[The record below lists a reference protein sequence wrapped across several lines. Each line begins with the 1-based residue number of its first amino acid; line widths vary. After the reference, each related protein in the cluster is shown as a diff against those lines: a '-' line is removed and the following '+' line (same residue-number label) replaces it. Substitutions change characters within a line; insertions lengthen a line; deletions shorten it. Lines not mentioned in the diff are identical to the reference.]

1 MTVDLFVLL
10 YCTIATQSNHFKQ
23 SCHMKIVLLF
33 LTLSVTTFYCYARDY
48 NITDFG
54 AKADGVTLNTA
65 IIQGAIDYITT
76 HGGGRLV
83 FQSGT
88 YISGSIYLKSNVIL
102 HLDSGAVLLGS
113 VNPFDYI
120 KDPYIGWMSLIFAL
134 KQENIGITGQGM
146 IDGRGFYTANNQ
158 VANIHK
164 KIFTD
169 PLKLDR
175 PNETNRPQNVY
186 FRECINILIK
196 GITLKDPASW
206 NQTYDQC
213 KNLFVDSIKV
223 DSKNYWNNDGIDVVD
238 CDGVVI
244 KNSFFDAADDVLCF
258 KSHDPTKICE
268 NVVVDNCVGR
278 SSANGVKFGTV
289 SRGGFRNFK
298 ITNITIYDTYRS
310 AITFAAVDGGIV
322 ENILVDGLKSTN
334 TGNVIYLRIGDRWSG
349 GKKPA
354 MNNIVIRN
362 IYAEVPNRKP
372 DSGYLYEGPVEDL
385 PRNISPCG
393 IVGLPEYKIKNVTF
407 ENIRIVYPGGS
418 NPNYAYRGLTKT
430 ELDSIPEMYAAYPEF
445 SQFKEL
451 PAWGV
456 YMRHAEGISL
466 KNVTF
471 VAKEKEYRPAIVA
484 DDVKDILLNNVEF
497 QEPDSKKKKQV
508 FLQNA
513 NLVKNS
519 KR

>member
-1 MTVDLFVLL
+1 MRKLVLL
-10 YCTIATQSNHFKQ
+10 LLLVTISYSGIAK
-23 SCHMKIVLLF
+23 
-33 LTLSVTTFYCYARDY
+33 DY
-48 NITDFG
+48 NATDFG
-54 AKADGVTLNTA
+54 AVPDGVNLNTG

-83 FQSGT
+83 FTPGT
-88 YISGSIYLKSNVIL
+88 YLTGTIYLKSNVVL

-113 VNPFDYI
+113 VNPFDYV
-120 KDPYIGWMSLIFAL
+120 KDPYIGWMSMIFAL
-134 KQENIGITGQGM
+134 KQENIGITGTGM
-146 IDGRGFYTANNQ
+146 IDGRGFYTANNM

-164 KIFTD
+164 GIVKD
-169 PLKLDR
+169 PLKQDR

-186 FRECINILIK
+186 FRECKNIVIK

-213 KNLFVDSIKV
+213 KNLYVDSIKV

-258 KSHDPTKICE
+258 KSHDPSKICE

-278 SSANGVKFGTV
+278 SSANGLKFGTV

-298 ITNITIYDTYRS
+298 VTNITIYDTYRS

-322 ENILVDGLKSTN
+322 ENILVDGVKSTN

-349 GKKPA
+349 GKIPA
-354 MNNIVIRN
+354 MKNVVIRN
-362 IYAEVPNRKP
+362 VYAEVPAKKA

-385 PRNISPCG
+385 PRNISPSG
-393 IVGLPEYKIKNVTF
+393 IVGLPGHPIQNVTL
-407 ENIRIVYPGGS
+407 ENIKIVYPGGA
-418 NPNYAYRGLTKT
+418 NPHYARRGLTKA
-430 ELDSIPEMYAAYPEF
+430 ELDSIPEMPAAYPEF

-451 PAWGV
+451 PAWGF
-456 YMRHAEGISL
+456 YLRHAEGIHF
-466 KNVTF
+466 KNVTL
-471 VAKEKEYRPAIVA
+471 VAQEKEYRPAIVA
-484 DDVKDILLNNVEF
+484 DDVKGISFDKLDV

-508 FLQNA
+508 FLHNSTQ
-513 NLVKNS
+513 VK
-519 KR
+519 K